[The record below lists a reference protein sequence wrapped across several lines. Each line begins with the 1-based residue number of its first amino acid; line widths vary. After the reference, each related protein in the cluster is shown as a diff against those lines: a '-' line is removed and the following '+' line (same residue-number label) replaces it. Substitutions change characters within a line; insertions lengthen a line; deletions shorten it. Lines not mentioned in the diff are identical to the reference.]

1 MKIIIKETIWIISCI
16 ALLCIFQ
23 FIFLGNNGLKLNF
36 KHDINFRD
44 MYFLIENINLIILNG
59 SIIFFSV
66 YLVRT
71 INNKLR
77 NHLVNIIYI
86 LSNAILILI
95 SLLFNM
101 TLHSANLIFIGRFW
115 SIIKILAILISI
127 ILTFSLILIVY
138 KAYIQKKKI
147 TLRKNLSKQPRHLSN
162 KVAKSIRHKK

>member
-1 MKIIIKETIWIISCI
+1 MKPKRISFNYLWWAMKIIIKETIWIISCI

-36 KHDINFRD
+36 KHDINFRNT
-44 MYFLIENINLIILNG
+44 YFLIENINLIVLNG

-66 YLVRT
+66 YLFRT
-71 INNKLR
+71 IHNKLR

-101 TLHSANLIFIGRFW
+101 TLHSANLIFIGAFW
-115 SIIKILAILISI
+115 SIIKIIAILISI
-127 ILTFSLILIVY
+127 ILTLSLILIVY
-138 KAYIQKKKI
+138 KAYIQK
-147 TLRKNLSKQPRHLSN
+147 NSS
-162 KVAKSIRHKK
+162 